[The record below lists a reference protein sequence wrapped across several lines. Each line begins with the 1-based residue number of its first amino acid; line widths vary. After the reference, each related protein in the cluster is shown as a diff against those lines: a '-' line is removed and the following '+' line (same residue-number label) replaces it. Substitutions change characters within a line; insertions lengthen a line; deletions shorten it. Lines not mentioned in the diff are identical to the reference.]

1 MRVADWIA
9 EYLYSI
15 GVRRVHGLM
24 GGGAAGL
31 NDGFIM
37 NDGIEYICYH
47 HEQGA
52 GHAAIGE
59 AKYTG
64 KLAVVNPTTGCG
76 GTNCAT
82 SVLNAWQDGVPVLFL
97 SGNVRKDT
105 CTAYINKEKNL
116 SLRHYGLQEHD
127 ITTTMRSMTKL
138 SIFVSDVNFV
148 RIALEAAVHHAT
160 SGRPGPVWV
169 DIPIDIQQAEM
180 PDDPVPYHINNPNIQ
195 TDAKLGYI
203 FDPKTI
209 WHDMKNAER
218 PIILAGMGI
227 RQSGCVD
234 QFVQFVTKYEI
245 PFVTSYGAQDYLPY
259 DHPLNMGTVGSR
271 GTRFGNFA
279 MQNAD
284 LLLILGTS
292 MNAGVIGYD
301 SKQFSPKSRKIYVDI
316 EPDELAKDIVPVDH
330 KINIPLDKFFGA
342 ML

>member
-9 EYLYSI
+9 EYLHSN

-31 NDGFIM
+31 NDGFIKHG
-37 NDGIEYICYH
+37 GIEYICYH

-105 CTAYINKEKNL
+105 CAQWINERKGL
-116 SLRHYGLQEHD
+116 TLRHYGLQEHG
-127 ITTTMRSMTKL
+127 ITDTFKNMTKY
-138 SIFVSDVNFV
+138 SEFVQDPAHVKHHIEMAV
-148 RIALEAAVHHAT
+148 YLALD
-160 SGRPGPVWV
+160 GRRGPVWIDV
-169 DIPIDIQQAEM
+169 PSDIQGAEM
-180 PDDPVPYHINNPNIQ
+180 PENSPSFKPVLMEGDLFDVSSIQ
-195 TDAKLGYI
+195 LLL
-203 FDPKTI
+203 
-209 WHDMKNAER
+209 ER
-218 PIILAGMGI
+218 AQRPVVLAGMGV
-227 RQSGCVD
+227 RQSGCVE
-234 QFVQFVTKYEI
+234 QFAQFVTKYQL
-245 PFVTSYGAQDYLPY
+245 PFVTSFGAQDYMPY
-259 DHPLNMGTVGSR
+259 DHPLNMGAVGLR
-271 GTRFGNFA
+271 GTRYGNFA

-292 MNAGVIGYD
+292 LNAGVIGYD
-301 SKQFSPKSRKIYVDI
+301 PKQFSPASKKIYVDI
-316 EPDELAKDIVPVDH
+316 DVSELEKDVVPVNH
-330 KINIPLDKFFGA
+330 KLCTRLDRFFKV
-342 ML
+342 MQ

>member
-9 EYLYSI
+9 DYLWSI
-15 GVRRVHGLM
+15 GVSRVHGLM
-24 GGGAAGL
+24 GGGAACL
-31 NDGFIM
+31 NDGFIKHG
-37 NDGIEYICYH
+37 GIEYICYH

-105 CTAYINKEKNL
+105 CTAHIKQTTGLN
-116 SLRHYGLQEHD
+116 LRHYGIQEHD
-127 ITTTMRSMTKL
+127 IATTYENMTKF
-138 SIFVSDVNFV
+138 STFIHNVGSVKQV
-148 RIALEAAVHHAT
+148 LEMAVAYAIK
-160 SGRPGPVWV
+160 GRPGPVWV
-169 DIPIDIQQAEM
+169 DIPMDIQSAQM
-180 PDDPVPYHINNPNIQ
+180 PKDSINYGGMYVF
-195 TDAKLGYI
+195 TSDHLDSTVLKGKL
-203 FDPKTI
+203 
-209 WHDMKNAER
+209 HLANR
-218 PIILAGMGI
+218 PIVLAGMGI
-227 RQSGCVD
+227 RQSGMEEK
-234 QFVQFVTKYEI
+234 FVQFVTDYQL

-259 DHPLNMGTVGSR
+259 DHPLNMGTIGSR

-284 LLLILGTS
+284 LLLILGS
-292 MNAGVIGYD
+292 SLNAGVIGYD
-301 SKQFSPKSRKIYVDI
+301 PKQFSPKSYKIYVDI
-316 EPDELAKDIVPVDH
+316 DNQELNKDIVHIDQ
-330 KINIPLDKFFGA
+330 KINIPLHKFFGA

>member
-31 NDGFIM
+31 NDGFIKHG
-37 NDGIEYICYH
+37 GIEYICYH

-105 CTAYINKEKNL
+105 CTAYINSEKNL
-116 SLRHYGLQEHD
+116 ELRHYGLQEHN
-127 ITTTMRSMTKL
+127 ITQTMRSMTKL
-138 SIFVSDVNFV
+138 SWFVHDKNFV
-148 RIALEAAVHHAT
+148 KLILQKAIYEAT

-180 PDDPVPYHINNPNIQ
+180 PEDAVPWYGPPIIP
-195 TDAKLGYI
+195 TYD

-209 WHDMKNAER
+209 WHDMKNANR

-227 RQSGCVD
+227 RQSGCVE

-259 DHPLNMGTVGSR
+259 DHPLNMGTIGSR

-284 LLLILGTS
+284 LLLILGSS

-301 SKQFSPKSRKIYVDI
+301 PKQFSPQSRKIYVDI
-316 EPDELAKDIVPVDH
+316 DANELAKDIVPADH
-330 KINIPLDKFFGA
+330 KINIPLDQFFGA

>member
-9 EYLYSI
+9 EYLHSI

-31 NDGFIM
+31 NDGFIKHG
-37 NDGIEYICYH
+37 GIEYICYH

-82 SVLNAWQDGVPVLFL
+82 SVLNAWQDGVPVLFI

-105 CTAYINKEKNL
+105 CTAYLNREKQI

-127 ITTTMRSMTKL
+127 ISKTVRNMTKMSLFVDMKNYL
-138 SIFVSDVNFV
+138 SYYM
-148 RIALEAAVHHAT
+148 EMAVHRAT
-160 SGRPGPVWV
+160 SGRPGPVWI

-180 PDDPVPYHINNPNIQ
+180 PEDSKPFNNDEWIDAARCQPVPESLPALLNV
-195 TDAKLGYI
+195 AR
-203 FDPKTI
+203 
-209 WHDMKNAER
+209 R
-218 PIILAGMGI
+218 PVILAGMGI

-234 QFVQFVTKYEI
+234 QFVQFVTKYQI
-245 PFVTSYGAQDYLPY
+245 PFVTTYGAQDYLPY
-259 DHPLNMGTVGSR
+259 DHPLNMGTIGSR

-279 MQNAD
+279 MQNAS

-301 SKQFSPKSRKIYVDI
+301 PKQFSPESLKIYVDL
-316 EPDELAKDIVPVDH
+316 DHNELAKDIVPVSH
-330 KINIPLDKFFGA
+330 KIRTTLDRFFA
-342 ML
+342 EML